1 MPARQPWAIM
11 ARRFAAS
18 VRIRKSTSY
27 DHVKAGR
34 VARGFPGR
42 HGPALMNALMD
53 IDDKFLRLNRE
64 KRVTTGACHS
74 PPNHPYYRVMNDNTS
89 TLIQALQ
96 QNIARVVLGKEDVIR
111 LTIIAL
117 LAGEHV
123 LLEDVPGVGKTLMG
137 KALARSVSGEFRR
150 IQFTPDLLP
159 SDITGSSILN
169 PRTQEFTFSPGPV
182 FANIVLADEINR
194 ATPRTQSAL
203 LEGMC
208 ERQVSVDGRTHLL
221 PQPFMVI
228 ATQNPVEFEG
238 TYPLPE
244 SQLDRFLLRIPMG
257 YPNRAVELQVLTSH
271 REGEPVETLEPVLDS
286 GQIVALQADVRQVAV
301 EDSINQ
307 YLLDLVQATRHCD
320 DLQVGVSPRG
330 ALALYRAA
338 QASALVASRNFA
350 VPDDVKSLAVP
361 VLAHRIITKGYLHGG
376 QREAVESLIE
386 RLIEE
391 VPVPA

>member
-1 MPARQPWAIM
+1 
-11 ARRFAAS
+11 
-18 VRIRKSTSY
+18 
-27 DHVKAGR
+27 
-34 VARGFPGR
+34 
-42 HGPALMNALMD
+42 
-53 IDDKFLRLNRE
+53 
-64 KRVTTGACHS
+64 
-74 PPNHPYYRVMNDNTS
+74 MNDNTL
-89 TLIQALQ
+89 TLVQALR
-96 QNIARVVLGKEDVIR
+96 QNIARVVLGKEDAIR

-137 KALARSVSGEFRR
+137 KALARSLAGEFRR

-169 PRTQEFTFSPGPV
+169 LRTQEFTFSPGPI

-208 ERQVSVDGRTHLL
+208 ERQVSVDGQTHPL

-228 ATQNPVEFEG
+228 ATQNPAEFEG

-257 YPNRAVELQVLTSH
+257 YPERNVELRVLTSH

-286 GQIVALQADVRQVAV
+286 RQIVALQADVRQVAV

-307 YLLDLVQATRHCD
+307 YLLDLVTITRHCD

-338 QASALVASRNFA
+338 QASALVAGRNYV
-350 VPDDVKSLAVP
+350 VPDDVKLLAVP
-361 VLAHRIITKGYLHGG
+361 ALAHRVITKGYLHGG
-376 QREAVESLIE
+376 QREAVEALIE
-386 RLIEE
+386 RLIDE